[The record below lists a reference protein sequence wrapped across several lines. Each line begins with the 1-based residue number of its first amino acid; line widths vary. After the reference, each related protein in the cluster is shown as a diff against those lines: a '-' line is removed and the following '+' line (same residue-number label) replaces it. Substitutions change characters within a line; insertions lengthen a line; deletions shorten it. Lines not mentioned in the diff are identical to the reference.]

1 MKMSGRT
8 QKATKGVFK
17 EDMYSEKM
25 KARRKRAFKSHIHML
40 LIWNFVAHKCADGH

>member
-1 MKMSGRT
+1 MSGRT
-8 QKATKGVFK
+8 EKTTKGVFK

-40 LIWNFVAHKCADGH
+40 LILDFVAYKCADGH